1 MKYYFKGNT
10 MLKIKTAKKSP
21 RKDKYDF
28 SLKNPAAVIT
38 RDEEANFGECM
49 RRKNKSVPA
58 NEMPFKE
65 AVQSVDMK
73 RLFP

>member
-1 MKYYFKGNT
+1 MVKAKVTSKAG
-10 MLKIKTAKKSP
+10 KKSS
-21 RKDKYDF
+21 RKNKYDF
-28 SLKNPAAVIT
+28 SFKNPNAVIT

-49 RRKNKSVPA
+49 RRKNESIRADK
-58 NEMPFKE
+58 MPFKE

>member
-1 MKYYFKGNT
+1 MP
-10 MLKIKTAKKSP
+10 KIKTVSRTAKKTP
-21 RKDKYDF
+21 RTDKYDF

-38 RDEEANFGECM
+38 QDEEANFDECM

-58 NEMPFKE
+58 DKMPFKK
-65 AVQSVDMK
+65 AVESVDME